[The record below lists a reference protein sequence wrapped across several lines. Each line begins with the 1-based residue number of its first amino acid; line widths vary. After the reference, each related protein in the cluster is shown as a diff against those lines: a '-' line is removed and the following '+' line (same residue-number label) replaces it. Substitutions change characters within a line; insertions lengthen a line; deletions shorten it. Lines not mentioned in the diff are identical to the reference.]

1 MRFACADWLQRREIL
16 GPVKYITADFDPVI
30 HKDRLHLR
38 HHGTLDTIV
47 RIAPMLRILGMA
59 SPLICDTNTAGD
71 IVIRSRRDQPFTRH
85 NNQNNSTAKRYSN

>member
-1 MRFACADWLQRREIL
+1 VE
-16 GPVKYITADFDPVI
+16 YITADFDPVV

-59 SPLICDTNTAGD
+59 SPLICDTNTARKTGLSVD
-71 IVIRSRRDQPFTRH
+71 NQQLAVCAIV
-85 NNQNNSTAKRYSN
+85 